1 MRYKGMQK
9 LIINIWKKYNKD
21 ISYLIYLDVSNLEG
35 WKVSQKLPVNGFKWI
50 KNVSNF
56 DNRLY

>member
-21 ISYLIYLDVSNLEG
+21 ISYLIYLDASNLEG
-35 WKVSQKLPVNGFKWI
+35 WKVFQKLPVNGFKWI